1 MTDSCQNLPFSM
13 STPVNLPFPYHL
25 YIHCLHA
32 EQLSLDYL
40 YPGLNPGAVDNQVS
54 RTSDFIQCLLPHLTA
69 ATEILLV
76 DVPAPLANILQ
87 QLGYKI
93 HLIYQTTAQLYL
105 EQISLAPSLQPI
117 RAKITDLSAT
127 YAQIIYWQDQEVV
140 DGLTVFN
147 AAHSLLNDKGNL
159 LIIGNF
165 SLQRD
170 PKPELD
176 QYAQFDYLIAQAER
190 CGFSGVQYF
199 DYSEKMRTFL
209 DFWLSLLQK
218 YHQPLLDKFQLEHHQ
233 LIRLRYQLQHLH
245 YRYQIRAQTFSVI
258 EWTKTNAP
266 RWKITPMHPDQQ
278 SAICEL
284 FQHVFRNPMTP
295 EFWQWKYG
303 DGRGMGITAWS
314 GEQLVAHYGGSVRE
328 IMYFGQPRT
337 AVQITDVMVLSKERG
352 VLTRKGA
359 FFLTTASFLEYFI
372 GYGAKTWIGFG
383 FPSRRHVQLA
393 QNLNLYAPVGE
404 VVELRYP
411 SNLQSVAATP
421 ELISWQEKL
430 SLRSFIRL
438 WRTQAWNKTKLL
450 DKLWAEMAN
459 CLQNSL
465 VGVRDWQRVYYRYV
479 SHPHHQYEL
488 FFVTQGQQVV
498 ALVALHFEGENC
510 KLMDFIGHLDHI
522 PTAMQQVRL
531 LAQQRGMA
539 FVSLWITANFVSLF
553 PIRDRAQLTLE
564 IAVPHNIWTQTF
576 PPSEVAEHW
585 WLMMGDTDYL

>member
-1 MTDSCQNLPFSM
+1 M
-13 STPVNLPFPYHL
+13 STSLNLSFPYNL
-25 YIHCLHA
+25 YIHCLNA
-32 EQLSLDYL
+32 EKLPLDYL
-40 YPGLNPGAVDNQVS
+40 YPGFSPATTADAQI
-54 RTSDFIQCLLPHLTA
+54 TSTSSFVQLLLPHLNSVA
-69 ATEILLV
+69 NILLV
-76 DVPAPLANILQ
+76 DAPAPLANILQ

-93 HLIYQTTAQLYL
+93 QLIYQTTAQLYL
-105 EQISLAPSLQPI
+105 EQLSLIPTLQPE
-117 RAKITDLSAT
+117 RAKITDITGAYS
-127 YAQIIYWQDQEVV
+127 QIVYWQDMENV
-140 DGLTVFN
+140 DGLTVLN
-147 AAHSLLNDKGNL
+147 TAHSLLNQNGNL

-176 QYAQFDYLIAQAER
+176 KYAQFDYLTAQAER
-190 CGFSGVQYF
+190 CGFTGIQYF
-199 DYSEKMRTFL
+199 DYSEKMRVFL
-209 DFWLSLLQK
+209 DFWLNLLQK
-218 YHQPLLDKFQLEHHQ
+218 YHQELLEQFRLEYQQLTQ
-233 LIRLRYQLQHLH
+233 LRYQLQNLQ
-245 YRYQIRAQTFSVI
+245 YRYHIGMQTFSVI
-258 EWTKTNAP
+258 EWTKTNVS
-266 RWKITPMHPDQQ
+266 RWKIIPMHPSQQ
-278 SAICEL
+278 SQICEL
-284 FQHVFRNPMTP
+284 FQQVFEKPMTAQ
-295 EFWQWKYG
+295 FWQWKYG
-303 DGRGMGITAWS
+303 EGRGIGITAWT
-314 GEQLVAHYGGSVRE
+314 EQQLVAHYGGSIRD
-328 IMYFGQPRT
+328 ILFFGQPRT

-411 SNLQSVAATP
+411 SNLQSVTETP
-421 ELISWQEKL
+421 ALIAWQEKL
-430 SLRSFIRL
+430 SFRNLIRMFQTQL
-438 WRTQAWNKTKLL
+438 WDKAKLV
-450 DKLWAEMAN
+450 DKLWSEMAN

-465 VGVRDWQRVYYRYV
+465 VGVRDWQRVHYRYV

-522 PTAMQQVRL
+522 PTAVQQVRL

-539 FVSLWITANFVSLF
+539 YVSLWITTNFISLF

-576 PPSEVAEHW
+576 PPSEITEHW
-585 WLMMGDTDYL
+585 WLMAGDTDYL